1 MTSAMGRASGGVPG
15 SVDELLPLAEVR
27 SELTVI
33 ARGTLAL
40 LDRQA
45 DLFRMRSR
53 YGGQFPELVGR
64 VHDELVAQGYRQM
77 VTWSGGGCD
86 RAIARLA
93 MSTPSPPSPSA
104 RVHDRQDLALYGVAP
119 AGAGEGAVVRVW
131 VDVWATWLDGPF

>member
-1 MTSAMGRASGGVPG
+1 MGRASGGVPG
-15 SVDELLPLAEVR
+15 SVAELLPLADVR

-45 DLFRMRSR
+45 DLFRMLSR
-53 YGGQFPELVGR
+53 DGGQFPELVGR

-77 VTWSGGGCD
+77 VTWFRRWPRSRHRSTRD
-86 RAIARLA
+86 VDAVAALA
-93 MSTPSPPSPSA
+93 LGA
-104 RVHDRQDLALYGVAP
+104 LVHYRQDLALYGVAP